1 VQNLPQKEN
10 STTTEKE
17 MNAVIAIGSLIRE
30 IMIITTWM
38 MVLDLWMERK
48 QTLDK

>member
-1 VQNLPQKEN
+1 
-10 STTTEKE
+10 
-17 MNAVIAIGSLIRE
+17 MNAIIAIGSLIRE